1 MLQLE
6 LCKKTKSHMGYYSCD
21 RCAQNGEY
29 IQGRV
34 TFLQLT
40 AHKYTDDLF
49 ANVAYQ
55 DHQLG
60 QSPLIDLG
68 FGSYLDLS

>member
-1 MLQLE
+1 
-6 LCKKTKSHMGYYSCD
+6 
-21 RCAQNGEY
+21 
-29 IQGRV
+29 V